1 MLDRALKPTALVC
14 GSDML
19 AIGALQECK
28 MRSINVPRDLS
39 IMGFDDLEIA
49 AHLDPPLSTVEVPS
63 KEMGMTAAECIVGL
77 CLGTELPSRTVFETG
92 LVIRSTTAP
101 PRAPSR

>member
-1 MLDRALKPTALVC
+1 
-14 GSDML
+14 ML

-28 MRSINVPRDLS
+28 TRSINVPKDLS

-63 KEMGMTAAECIVGL
+63 KEMGLTAAECIIGL
-77 CLGTELPSRTVFETG
+77 CLGTELPSRTVFETR
-92 LVIRSTTAP
+92 LVIRNTTGP
-101 PRAPSR
+101 VRASSLLPA